1 MIEDEEV
8 EDLMKALKKDLGISC
23 FLVTGKE
30 KEMSDKEREE
40 GK

>member
-8 EDLMKALKKDLGISC
+8 EDILKDLKKIGLKG

-30 KEMSDKEREE
+30 KEMSDKEREK

>member
-1 MIEDEEV
+1 MIKDEEV
-8 EDLMKALKKDLGISC
+8 EDLMKALKKDLGINC

-30 KEMSDKEREE
+30 KEMSDKERKK

>member
-1 MIEDEEV
+1 MTVTDEEV
-8 EDLMKALKKDLGISC
+8 EDLMKALKKDGISC

-30 KEMSDKEREE
+30 KEMSDKERNE

>member
-8 EDLMKALKKDLGISC
+8 EDLVKALKKDGFSC